1 MQEKALFRR
10 FEPLTMAYLS
20 ESVQVRDC
28 ASEWLIAWVAD
39 WLSDCSRSR
48 STEVEPSAQ
57 ARYSSQ
63 LQLKLSIYPFC
74 GTARPL
80 VRQKLWYF
88 PSIDFLAFW
97 HELRGAWTKFPSTA
111 GFSVKNLVAPYRA
124 TMSLKSWFLA
134 FLANLK
140 CFNGYETSYSDFLS
154 HF

>member
-1 MQEKALFRR
+1 MQEKALFGR

-80 VRQKLWYF
+80 IRQKLWYF

-97 HELRGAWTKFPSTA
+97 NELRGAWTKFPSTA
-111 GFSVKNLVAPYRA
+111 GFSVKNLVAPYLA
-124 TMSLKSWFLA
+124 TALLKSWFLTI
-134 FLANLK
+134 LVNLK
-140 CFNGYETSYSDFLS
+140 FFKCFEILNLDF
-154 HF
+154 